1 MSDSAHSR
9 RNLLKGMGVGAV
21 VVGWSALDGSWV
33 TAEAAPAAS
42 AVVSGASAVPPLDG
56 SLETS
61 PEVLANFAKDFGG
74 LVTGTP
80 RAVLKPGSV
89 NDIVKMVR
97 YARCNGLKIA
107 MSGRGG
113 TGADIESHSSYGQAE
128 VPGGISIDARGLGTI
143 YSVNNGYAVVGPGVT
158 LWQLTD
164 AALNAGQTPPSL
176 TDYLP
181 LSVGGVASLG
191 GFGGQIGKW
200 GLFNDNVLEVDVVTG
215 EGNLVTGVTATNR
228 PELFHG
234 VLGGAG
240 QIGIIVK
247 AKVRLVPAPARV
259 KVYNLFYPDLATYQ
273 ADQEKLLADGRF
285 PHLSGTIARTPDN
298 SGWWYSIEAGTYYN
312 PPATP
317 NDTALLNGLRDDRA
331 SMTTS
336 DQTFREWTFR
346 ADPFE
351 QFWKDGGYWAMP
363 HPWLSLIVPSS
374 AIQPLVSAVVAELT
388 PDDLGGGF
396 PILLPCKTSKL
407 THPLVI
413 RPNEPVAFLFDLL
426 RMPNPG
432 DPNVQTY
439 LQRNRK
445 IYDLA
450 VSLGA
455 KRYLVGA
462 IPGMT
467 TDEWKKHFGPAWPF
481 LVAMKRRYDPDSVLT
496 PGQGFFG

>member
-9 RNLLKGMGVGAV
+9 RNLLKGIGVGAV

-42 AVVSGASAVPPLDG
+42 AVVSGAVPPLDG
-56 SLETS
+56 TLETS
-61 PEVLANFAKDFGG
+61 PEVLANFAGDFGG
-74 LVTGTP
+74 LVTGAP
-80 RAVLKPGSV
+80 WAVLRPGSTQ
-89 NDIVKMVR
+89 DIVKMVR
-97 YARCNGLKIA
+97 FARCNGLKIA
-107 MSGRGG
+107 VSGRGG
-113 TGADIESHSSYGQAE
+113 SGTDIESHSSYGQAE
-128 VPGGISIDARGLGTI
+128 VPGGIAVDARALGKI
-143 YSVNNGYAVVGPGVT
+143 YSIGNGYAVVGAGVT
-158 LWQLTD
+158 LWQLSD
-164 AALNAGQTPPSL
+164 AALKVGQIPPSM

-191 GFGGQIGKW
+191 GFGGTVFKY
-200 GLFNDNVLEVDVVTG
+200 GLFNDNVLEMDVVTG
-215 EGNLVTGVTATNR
+215 EGTLVTGVSATNR
-228 PELFHG
+228 PELFHA

-240 QIGIIVK
+240 QVAIIVK
-247 AKVRLVPAPARV
+247 AKVRLIPAPSRA
-259 KVYNLFYPDLATYQ
+259 KVYNLYYQDVATYQ

-285 PHLSGTIARTPDN
+285 HHQSGTIQRKPDN
-298 SGWWYSIEAGTYYN
+298 SGWWYAIEAATFYN

-317 NDTALLNGLRDDRA
+317 NDNALLRGLHDDRA
-331 SMTTS
+331 SMTTG

-346 ADPFE
+346 VDPFE

-363 HPWLSLIVPSS
+363 HPWLSLFIPAS
-374 AIQPLVSAVVAELT
+374 AVKPLVTAVVAELT
-388 PDDLGGGF
+388 PEDLGGGF
-396 PILLPCKTSKL
+396 GIVLPVKTSKL
-407 THPLVI
+407 THPLVA
-413 RPNEPVAFLFDLL
+413 RPNEPVAYLFDLL

-450 VSLGA
+450 LTLGA

-467 TDEWKKHFGPAWPF
+467 QDEWRRHFGSAWPF